1 MICGSVGL
9 SAPTTAHAFPEV
21 QRCVARP
28 ELWRGATG
36 GGVRCM
42 QFLLIMMGFPV
53 KYTGTYDEA
62 TENAVRWFQA
72 THPPL
77 VADGRAG
84 AQTLVMLGI
93 DADTN
98 GFPLELKPTAGSSA
112 GARSESMATAPTVCL
127 ADAQIDANERG
138 VSVTCLQKR
147 LTELG
152 YFAGSITGLHDK
164 PSMDAVK
171 AFQKATPP
179 LKVDGRAGPQTLA
192 AMGIWSGITSGNVGA
207 TGPGPFPAPV
217 QDLPLWN
224 LTAAGIPFYNKATAC
239 TASEAAVIAAE
250 FANDG
255 ADAATQQWAVYI
267 ASREGGCRYDAVNIN
282 ARTKDDSH
290 CTFQLNVLSG
300 MFEPHGALG
309 RRGWTADLVKT
320 SLQACADA
328 ASDLWVFCGRG
339 PWTPPYSCTPPWEGS
354 TVGQPA
360 ANLPSTTTTDTAPET
375 TSSLPF
381 EPPVPSIPVITAPN
395 IPVPTAPAAPDP
407 VTTTSSSVPG

>member
-1 MICGSVGL
+1 MAIAVLAMLGSL
-9 SAPTTAHAFPEV
+9 ATPARAESLPEL

-36 GGVRCM
+36 GGVKCL
-42 QFLLIMMGFPV
+42 QFTLIMMGYPV
-53 KYTGTYDEA
+53 QYTGVYDQA
-62 TENAVRWFQA
+62 TEDAIRWFQA
-72 THPPL
+72 VTPPL

-84 AQTLVMLGI
+84 EQTLVLLGI
-93 DADTN
+93 DATTN
-98 GFPLELKPTAGSSA
+98 GFPLPAKTETAA
-112 GARSESMATAPTVCL
+112 TDASMSTAPSVCL
-127 ADAQIDANERG
+127 ADAQIDPNERG

-152 YFAGSITGLHDK
+152 YYTATVSGLHDQA
-164 PSMDAVK
+164 SVAAVK

-179 LKVDGRAGPQTLA
+179 LLVDGRAGPRTLA
-192 AMGIWSGITSGNVGA
+192 ALGIWSGITTGNGRA

-217 QDLPLWN
+217 QNEAFWN
-224 LTAAGIPFYNKATAC
+224 LTAQGVPFYNRSTAC
-239 TASEAAVIAAE
+239 TPSEAAVIAAE

-267 ASREGGCRYDAVNIN
+267 ASREGGCRFDAVNIN

-309 RRGWTADLVKT
+309 RRGWTPDMVKA
-320 SLQACADA
+320 SLDACADA
-328 ASDLWVFCGRG
+328 ASDLWVYCGRG
-339 PWTPPYSCTPPWEGS
+339 PWTPPYSCTPPWDGA

-360 ANLPSTTTTDTAPET
+360 ANLPTTTTTEPPPS
-375 TSSLPF
+375 SSLPF
-381 EPPVPSIPVITAPN
+381 EPPVPSIPVPT
-395 IPVPTAPAAPDP
+395 VPSAPAVLVP
-407 VTTTSSSVPG
+407 VNTTTTTVAG